1 MLTTHSF
8 STIILKFHMSGL
20 CVLCLCTVAICFR
33 WLKGNA
39 ESNMNSNRITFAM
52 YVWEAKLEWRR
63 RRNEPLF
70 VGFVDGRAIHMLYA
84 QVNNANMKRL
94 ACKRDSIFH
103 LFFFF
108 QLLIEVE
115 FHDIDDWFIHK
126 FSSFT
131 TRNRDN
137 ELYEQIKCLITYVRK
152 YTVLVY

>member
-1 MLTTHSF
+1 MRTWNGLHAKGIPF
-8 STIILKFHMSGL
+8 SIYL
-20 CVLCLCTVAICFR
+20 
-33 WLKGNA
+33 
-39 ESNMNSNRITFAM
+39 
-52 YVWEAKLEWRR
+52 
-63 RRNEPLF
+63 
-70 VGFVDGRAIHMLYA
+70 
-84 QVNNANMKRL
+84 
-94 ACKRDSIFH
+94 
-103 LFFFF
+103 FFF